1 MTANY
6 GMKQERSIK
15 ILPLSALVL
24 RLLTVMLILAA
35 ASTFNIFS
43 ANFILPQ
50 VSDSI
55 KIGKRLEH
63 PLNNPDS
70 IPLMSPTEAPK
81 VFPDSIYLSV
91 PRHERVLVVGDS
103 IQASGDSLKVTQ
115 VGAVPV
121 NTVTMIDPSTGK
133 LADPDYMVR
142 EFNPDPTRALWM
154 SALCPGLGQLYNR
167 RYWKLPIVVGAYVG
181 LGYATNWNNR
191 MLRDYTQAYRD
202 ITDSDPSTKSY
213 MDFYPPNTDESSLN
227 KTWLEAVLKN
237 KKDKFRRQRD
247 LCIIS
252 MIGVY
257 FVAMIDAYVDASL
270 AHFDISDNLSM
281 DMHPAVIQSSSSP
294 TPGIGVQWAFN
305 F

>member
-1 MTANY
+1 
-6 GMKQERSIK
+6 MKQECSIK
-15 ILPLSALVL
+15 ILPLLTLAP
-24 RLLTVMLILAA
+24 RLLTMMLILAVA
-35 ASTFNIFS
+35 PSFNIFS
-43 ANFILPQ
+43 AISPE
-50 VSDSI
+50 I
-55 KIGKRLEH
+55 EY
-63 PLNNPDS
+63 PDS
-70 IPLMSPTEAPK
+70 TAGNRAMRPVAIPDSVPVMPADEAPE

-103 IQASGDSLKVTQ
+103 IQVSGDSINVTP

-121 NTVTMIDPSTGK
+121 DSVAMIDPSTGK
-133 LADPDYMVR
+133 PVDPDYRVR
-142 EFNPDPTRALWM
+142 EFNPDPNRALWM

-202 ITDSDPSTKSY
+202 ITDNDPSTNSY
-213 MDFYPPNTDESSLN
+213 MDFYPPNTDEASLN
-227 KTWLEAVLKN
+227 KGWLEKVLKN

-257 FVAMIDAYVDASL
+257 LVAMVDAYVDASL

-281 DMHPAVIQSSSSP
+281 DVHPAVIQSSSSP
-294 TPGIGVQWAFN
+294 TPGIGMQWAFN

>member
-1 MTANY
+1 
-6 GMKQERSIK
+6 MKQVSLPK
-15 ILPLSALVL
+15 ILTAFRMMP
-24 RLLTVMLILAA
+24 RILTIMLILAA
-35 ASTFNIFS
+35 VMPFNIFS
-43 ANFILPQ
+43 ANSSFSQSPDTVMQ
-50 VSDSI
+50 PVRPVPSSDSI
-55 KIGKRLEH
+55 LVL
-63 PLNNPDS
+63 PPADV
-70 IPLMSPTEAPK
+70 PK
-81 VFPDSIYLSV
+81 EFPDSIYLSV

-103 IQASGDSLKVTQ
+103 IEQDGDSLRMIP

-121 NTVTMIDPSTGK
+121 DSVSIMIDPSTGK
-133 LADPDYMVR
+133 PIDPDYRVR
-142 EFNPDPTRALWM
+142 EFNPDPNRALWM

-202 ITDSDPSTKSY
+202 ITDNDPSTKSY

-227 KTWLEAVLKN
+227 KGWLERVLKN

-257 FVAMIDAYVDASL
+257 LVAMVDAYVDASL
-270 AHFDISDNLSM
+270 AHFDISENLSM
-281 DMHPAVIQSSSSP
+281 DVHPAVIQTNTSN
-294 TPGIGVQWAFN
+294 TPGIGMQWAFN

>member
-1 MTANY
+1 
-6 GMKQERSIK
+6 MKR
-15 ILPLSALVL
+15 
-24 RLLTVMLILAA
+24 
-35 ASTFNIFS
+35 ASRPVPITPI
-43 ANFILPQ
+43 
-50 VSDSI
+50 VSDSV
-55 KIGKRLEH
+55 
-63 PLNNPDS
+63 PAVNPDS
-70 IPLMSPTEAPK
+70 VPK
-81 VFPDSIYLSV
+81 AFPDSIYLSV
-91 PRHERVLVVGDS
+91 PRHERVLVEGDS
-103 IQASGDSLKVTQ
+103 IDFTGDSLEVTP
-115 VGAVPV
+115 VGAIPV
-121 NTVTMIDPSTGK
+121 DSLASIDPSPGK
-133 LADPDYMVR
+133 LIDPDYRVR

-202 ITDSDPSTKSY
+202 ITDNDPSTKSY
-213 MDFYPPNTDESSLN
+213 MDFYPPNTDESALN
-227 KTWLEAVLKN
+227 KSWLEKVLKN

-257 FVAMIDAYVDASL
+257 LVAMVDAYVDASL

-281 DMHPAVIQSSSSP
+281 DMHPAVIQSPSSS
-294 TPGIGVQWAFN
+294 TPGIGMQWAFN

>member
-1 MTANY
+1 
-6 GMKQERSIK
+6 MKKECLIK
-15 ILPLSALVL
+15 ILSIFTLAP
-24 RLLTVMLILAA
+24 RLLTITLILAA
-35 ASTFNIFS
+35 ATSFNIFS
-43 ANFILPQ
+43 ANLSLSQ
-50 VSDSI
+50 
-55 KIGKRLEH
+55 E
-63 PLNNPDS
+63 PDS
-70 IPLMSPTEAPK
+70 AAPK
-81 VFPDSIYLSV
+81 RAVRPVPLSLPSTDSLRVVSADSVPGAFPDSIYLSI
-91 PRHERVLVVGDS
+91 PRHDRVLIEGDS
-103 IQASGDSLKVTQ
+103 IELSGDSLEVIP

-121 NTVTMIDPSTGK
+121 DSIAAIDPSTGK
-133 LADPDYMVR
+133 PIDPDYRVR

-202 ITDSDPSTKSY
+202 ITDNDPSTKSY
-213 MDFYPPNTDESSLN
+213 MDFYPPNTDEASLN
-227 KTWLEAVLKN
+227 KSWLEKVLKN

-257 FVAMIDAYVDASL
+257 LVAMVDAYVDASL

-281 DMHPAVIQSSSSP
+281 DMHPAVIQSPSSSSP
-294 TPGIGVQWAFN
+294 GIGMQWAFN

>member
-1 MTANY
+1 
-6 GMKQERSIK
+6 MKQECSIK
-15 ILPLSALVL
+15 ILPLLTLAP
-24 RLLTVMLILAA
+24 RLLTMMLILAVA
-35 ASTFNIFS
+35 PSFNIFS
-43 ANFILPQ
+43 AISPEIEYP
-50 VSDSI
+50 DSTAGNRAMRPVAI
-55 KIGKRLEH
+55 
-63 PLNNPDS
+63 PDS
-70 IPLMSPTEAPK
+70 IPVMPADEAPE

-103 IQASGDSLKVTQ
+103 IQVSGDSIKVTP

-121 NTVTMIDPSTGK
+121 DSVAMIDPSTGK
-133 LADPDYMVR
+133 PVDPDYRVR
-142 EFNPDPTRALWM
+142 EFNPDPNRALWM

-202 ITDSDPSTKSY
+202 ITDNDPSTNSY
-213 MDFYPPNTDESSLN
+213 MDFYPPNTDEASLN
-227 KTWLEAVLKN
+227 KGWLEKVLKN

-257 FVAMIDAYVDASL
+257 LVAMVDAYVDASL

-281 DMHPAVIQSSSSP
+281 DVHPAVIQSSSSP
-294 TPGIGVQWAFN
+294 TPGIGMQWAFN

>member
-1 MTANY
+1 
-6 GMKQERSIK
+6 MKQECSIK
-15 ILPLSALVL
+15 ILPLLTLAP
-24 RLLTVMLILAA
+24 RLLTMMLILAVA
-35 ASTFNIFS
+35 PSFNIFS
-43 ANFILPQ
+43 AISPE
-50 VSDSI
+50 I
-55 KIGKRLEH
+55 EY
-63 PLNNPDS
+63 PDS
-70 IPLMSPTEAPK
+70 TAGNRAMRPVAIPDSVPVMPADEAPE

-103 IQASGDSLKVTQ
+103 IQVSGDSIKVTP
-115 VGAVPV
+115 VGEVPV
-121 NTVTMIDPSTGK
+121 DSVAMIDPSTGK
-133 LADPDYMVR
+133 PVDPDYRVR
-142 EFNPDPTRALWM
+142 EFNPDPNRALWM

-202 ITDSDPSTKSY
+202 ITDNDPSTNSY
-213 MDFYPPNTDESSLN
+213 MDFYPPNTDEASLN
-227 KTWLEAVLKN
+227 KGWLEKVLKN

-257 FVAMIDAYVDASL
+257 LVAMVDAYVDASL

-281 DMHPAVIQSSSSP
+281 DVHPAVIQSSSSP
-294 TPGIGVQWAFN
+294 TPGIGMQWAFN